1 MTHILV
7 LATGGTIAS
16 RPGTDGVAPALSGA
30 ELVEGVLAD
39 DPGLRDTLRVSVEE
53 PFRRP
58 SYTIG
63 PDAML
68 QLARR
73 ARTALTGAYD
83 AVVVLHGTDTVA
95 DSAWLTHL
103 LTLPVSGGPVVFT
116 SAMRHAAEP
125 GADGP
130 RNLLDALRVAAH
142 PDAAG
147 HGALLVVNGEI
158 HPATRVVKSH
168 TSALHAFTSPGASPV
183 GGLTGTTVRFT
194 RPPARP
200 FADPGPVGTPAE
212 VGVVPA
218 WAGHGSAV
226 IGALLDAGVQGLV
239 VEGTGAGHVRPD
251 AVTGLERAFALGVPV
266 TVTSRAGVGPV
277 HRGYGGGPGSGRWLD
292 TTPVLDSGEL
302 GTARAQLA
310 LAVGIAA
317 HGTGPG
323 LADWYGQVARH
334 QAGLATGPDR
344 PDRRRSPQQPGAA
357 AGSAAAGRG

>member
-1 MTHILV
+1 MTRILV

-16 RPGTDGVAPALSGA
+16 RPGADGIVPTLSGA
-30 ELVEGVLAD
+30 RIVEEVLAD
-39 DPGLRDTLRVSVEE
+39 DPGLRDSLQISVEE
-53 PFRRP
+53 LFRRP

-63 PDAML
+63 PAQML

-73 ARTALTGAYD
+73 CRTALDRSPDDRNHDGGHD
-83 AVVVLHGTDTVA
+83 GVVVLHGTDTVA

-103 LTLPVSGGPVVFT
+103 LTLPATGGPVVFA

-142 PDAAG
+142 PQAAG
-147 HGALLVVNGEI
+147 RGALLVVNGEI
-158 HPATRVVKSH
+158 HSAARVVKSH
-168 TSALHAFTSPGASPV
+168 TSALQAFSSPGAAPV
-183 GGLTGTTVRFT
+183 GGLTAGDVRFT
-194 RPPARP
+194 RPPAGP
-200 FADPGPVGTPAE
+200 FADPGPLEALAD
-212 VGVVPA
+212 VGVVTA
-218 WAGHGSAV
+218 WAGHGDTV
-226 IGALLDAGVQGLV
+226 IDGLLADGVRGLV

-251 AVTGLERAFALGVPV
+251 AVAGLERAFARGVAV

-292 TTPVLDSGEL
+292 TTPTLDSGEL

-317 HGTGPG
+317 HGTGAS
-323 LADWYGQVARH
+323 LADWFGAVVRH
-334 QAGLATGPDR
+334 QAGLV
-344 PDRRRSPQQPGAA
+344 
-357 AGSAAAGRG
+357 